1 MGKINMI
8 RQEGGSRVLAIT
20 KVIPLDW
27 KVVELSVVKTTENF
41 VTLKVT
47 KVK

>member
-8 RQEGGSRVLAIT
+8 RQEGGSRVLAVT

-27 KVVELSVVKTTENF
+27 NVVEISVVKTTDSI